1 MTAGHP
7 PLPPPPPAWPDGAE
21 VLPAPPRPD
30 LLGLEGSPGLTA
42 LAAAAAVGVAMDLT
56 VRAGLIGV
64 AAALLFLLAAAGLVV
79 GARPTNPQALVLAGL
94 APLFGVWFAVRTSP
108 WLLPFDA
115 LAAAGLLAVAA
126 SLARGGSVWDLR
138 FTDLVVR
145 ATYALGHGVAA
156 PGVLVRAARLVA
168 PAKAEGGE
176 EGRASRSLGIA
187 VGVLLAVPL
196 VVVFGAL
203 LASADPVF
211 ASFFD
216 PVSLLGH
223 VVLIVLGAWL
233 AAALV
238 RLALAKQPA
247 RPEVDFRWLSASGAV
262 TVLVAIDALF
272 AAFAAAQLVALSEG
286 GRKVIETAGL
296 TWAEYARSGFFQ
308 LLAVASLT
316 VVVVLTLRGWAKAD
330 GRPGRLVTWLG
341 VLTVGLTMTLV
352 VVAFRRLDLYI
363 DTFGL
368 TMLRLFSSLF
378 TVWVGVVLALLA
390 AALVWPALSAARAPA
405 AGSSEGTN
413 PVREGSEEVRLR
425 RRGQDAPPRAWF
437 GPVAAA
443 AGLAL
448 LLALNVVNP
457 EALVVR
463 HNVQAAGRPDP
474 EGTRA
479 VDTFDPE
486 YAARLSDDAIPTVV
500 ASLPS
505 LSAEAQREALV
516 RIGCDDPPL
525 SHSGWAA
532 WNWSRAEAERARDRV
547 CPAGGSSP

>member
-1 MTAGHP
+1 MSAGHP

-30 LLGLEGSPGLTA
+30 LLGLEGSPGLAA

-94 APLFGVWFAVRTSP
+94 ASLFGVWFAVRTSP

-138 FTDLVVR
+138 FMDLVVR
-145 ATYALGHGVAA
+145 ATYAVGHGVVA

-330 GRPGRLVTWLG
+330 GRAGGLVTWLG

-390 AALVWPALSAARAPA
+390 AALLWP
-405 AGSSEGTN
+405 
-413 PVREGSEEVRLR
+413 VVR

-479 VDTFDPE
+479 ADTFDPE

-532 WNWSRAEAERARDRV
+532 WNWSRVEAERARDRV

>member
-7 PLPPPPPAWPDGAE
+7 SLPPPPPAWPDGAE

-30 LLGLEGSPGLTA
+30 LLGLEGSPGLAA
-42 LAAAAAVGVAMDLT
+42 LAAAAAVGVATDLT

-145 ATYALGHGVAA
+145 ATYAVGHGVVA

-238 RLALAKQPA
+238 RLALAKQPV

-308 LLAVASLT
+308 LLTVASLT

-330 GRPGRLVTWLG
+330 GRTGRLVTWLG

-390 AALVWPALSAARAPA
+390 AALVWPALSAARR
-405 AGSSEGTN
+405 TN
-413 PVREGSEEVRLR
+413 PVREEPEVVR

-463 HNVQAAGRPDP
+463 HNVQAADRPDP

-486 YAARLSDDAIPTVV
+486 YATRLSDDAIPTVV

-505 LSAEAQREALV
+505 LSAEAQTEALV